1 MGSLHQAVSR
11 SAVTGPPPASR
22 LRDGA
27 IAHLQTWRPYTLWY
41 VGFLGLAGAG
51 LSPGRHDGLRLFA
64 AWAVPTLGWLGGHYL
79 SDYFDRE
86 LDAIAKPHRPIPSGR
101 LRARTARACG
111 VLAMVCVALLA
122 VLTGWRTSL
131 IAAFAVA
138 AVLAYGLWLKALGIA
153 GNLVR
158 GALGALALLYGAATV
173 PPFGWSVLLPFV
185 AAFWLHDTC
194 SNLVGTLRDVDGDRA
209 GGYRTLP
216 VTHGTATGVRVAL
229 GLYALTLLAAWWAGM
244 AAPGGRLGWYL
255 AALAGVAAFALAGFA
270 PMLGRQHQLPA
281 RLALRAHEM
290 LVLERLCL
298 AAAVIGLGLGAWP
311 AVLLLAPALALT
323 WWSQRTLRAWY
334 EFGAGATAS
343 SPAPPATA
351 PPSVPKGSSYA

>member
-1 MGSLHQAVSR
+1 MSPLAAARVAV
-11 SAVTGPPPASR
+11 
-22 LRDGA
+22 
-27 IAHLQTWRPYTLWY
+27 IAHLQTWRLYTFWY

-51 LSPGRHDGLRLFA
+51 LSPGSHDGLRLFA

-101 LRARTARACG
+101 LPARVALACG
-111 VLAMVCVALLA
+111 VLAMVCVAALA

-131 IAAFAVA
+131 IAVLAVA
-138 AVLAYGLWLKALGIA
+138 AVLAYGLRLKALGIA

-158 GALGALALLYGAATV
+158 GALGALALLYGAAAV
-173 PPFGWSVLLPFV
+173 PPLDWQTLLPFV

-216 VTHGTATGVRVAL
+216 VTHGTATGVRTAL
-229 GLYALTLLAAWWAGM
+229 GLYALTLLAAAAGGVLAR
-244 AAPGGRLGWYL
+244 AAGPASRQGWYL
-255 AALAGVAAFALAGFA
+255 VALAGVGLFGLAAIA
-270 PMLGRQHQLPA
+270 PMLGRRHQLPA
-281 RLALRAHEM
+281 RDALRAHEL

-298 AAAVIGLGLGAWP
+298 AAAVIGLGLGALP
-311 AVLLLAPALALT
+311 AALLLAPALVLT
-323 WWSQRTLRAWY
+323 WWSQRTLRTWY
-334 EFGAGATAS
+334 EFGAG
-343 SPAPPATA
+343 PAADSPPAGA
-351 PPSVPKGSSYA
+351 EPPSVPKGSSYA

>member
-1 MGSLHQAVSR
+1 M
-11 SAVTGPPPASR
+11 TGPGVDR
-22 LRDGA
+22 LRVRA
-27 IAHLQTWRPYTLWY
+27 VAHLQTWRLYTFWY

-101 LRARTARACG
+101 LPARVALACG
-111 VLAMVCVALLA
+111 VLAMAGVAVLA

-131 IAAFAVA
+131 IAVLAVA
-138 AVLAYGLWLKALGIA
+138 AVLAYGLRLKALGIA

-173 PPFGWSVLLPFV
+173 PPFGWAALLPFV

-216 VTHGTATGVRVAL
+216 VTHGTAAGVRIAL
-229 GLYALTLLAAWWAGM
+229 GLYALTLLAAGW
-244 AAPGGRLGWYL
+244 GGRAGPDGRLSWYL
-255 AALAGVAAFALAGFA
+255 AALVGVAAVALAGFV
-270 PMLGRQHQLPA
+270 PMLGRQRQLPA

-311 AVLLLAPALALT
+311 AVALLVPALALT
-323 WWSQRTLRAWY
+323 WWSQRTLRTWY
-334 EFGAGATAS
+334 EFGAGSATEVAAAS
-343 SPAPPATA
+343 
-351 PPSVPKGSSYA
+351 PPSIRKGSSYA

>member
-1 MGSLHQAVSR
+1 MNGSAMNGRRAMSPLAR
-11 SAVTGPPPASR
+11 GSAVTR
-22 LRDGA
+22 LRVGA
-27 IAHLQTWRPYTLWY
+27 IAHLQTWRLYTFWY

-51 LSPGRHDGLRLFA
+51 LSPGQHDGLRLLA
-64 AWAVPTLGWLGGHYL
+64 AWAVPPLGWLGGHYL

-101 LRARTARACG
+101 LPARTALACG
-111 VLAMVCVALLA
+111 VLAMLCVAALA

-131 IAAFAVA
+131 IAVLAVA
-138 AVLAYGLWLKALGIA
+138 AVLAYGLRLKALGIA

-173 PPFGWSVLLPFV
+173 PPLDWTALLPFV

-216 VTHGTATGVRVAL
+216 VTHGTATGVRAAL
-229 GLYALTLLAAWWAGM
+229 GLYVLTVLAAAWGGVLAGS
-244 AAPGGRLGWYL
+244 ADRQGWYL
-255 AALAGVAAFALAGFA
+255 AALAGVAAFGLAAIA
-270 PMLGRQHQLPA
+270 PMLGRQHRLPA
-281 RLALRAHEM
+281 RAALRAHEL

-298 AAAVIGLGLGAWP
+298 AAAVIGLGLGAGV
-311 AVLLLAPALALT
+311 AILLLAPALVLS
-323 WWSQRTLRAWY
+323 WWSQRHLRTWY
-334 EFGAGATAS
+334 EFGVAPETAS
-343 SPAPPATA
+343 PAS
-351 PPSVPKGSSYA
+351 PSVPKGNTYA

>member
-1 MGSLHQAVSR
+1 MSTTASAPAV
-11 SAVTGPPPASR
+11 AR
-22 LRDGA
+22 LRAAA
-27 IAHLQTWRPYTLWY
+27 IAHLQTWRLYTFWY

-51 LSPGRHDGLRLFA
+51 LSSGEHNGLRLFA

-101 LRARTARACG
+101 LPARTALACG
-111 VLAMVCVALLA
+111 VLAMLCVAALA

-131 IAAFAVA
+131 IAVLAVV
-138 AVLAYGLWLKALGIA
+138 AVLAYGLRLKALGIA

-173 PPFGWSVLLPFV
+173 PPVDWTALLPFV

-216 VTHGTATGVRVAL
+216 VTHGTATGVRTAL
-229 GLYALTLLAAWWAGM
+229 GLYVLTVLAAAW
-244 AAPGGRLGWYL
+244 GGVVTGPTGRQGWYL
-255 AALAGVAAFALAGFA
+255 AGLAAVAGLGLAAIA
-270 PMLGRQHQLPA
+270 PLLSRQHQLLA
-281 RLALRAHEM
+281 EDALRAHEL

-298 AAAVIGLGLGAWP
+298 AAAVIGLGLGALA
-311 AVLLLAPALALT
+311 AVLLLVPALIVT
-323 WWSQRTLRAWY
+323 WWSQRTLRSWY
-334 EFGAGATAS
+334 EFGAGSQTTAAEHP
-343 SPAPPATA
+343 SPGAA
-351 PPSVPKGSSYA
+351 PPSVEKGSTYA